1 MEPTR
6 RCGPFSV
13 WTSSWFYLSLLVNC
27 HSQITTLATWS
38 WQTQIHLWQP
48 VAIAIPDNR
57 THRFKF
63 LNVATGQNS
72 GADRFRCVVAFDS
85 LVPDYN
91 DAPRQIL
98 AQPIKYFLLSHHH
111 NKRFLTMFMIMLM
124 LLSVL
129 QCITARWHNTLWTTK
144 RRTYRE
150 LSSPK
155 DSDSAS
161 DLTSSDPWPNT
172 LSDSAC
178 AFAGFSS
185 FESDGSASPPFG
197 VMPSSHVVVTPVSF
211 GSAFAFCF
219 AASDALTASS
229 VIT

>member
-63 LNVATGQNS
+63 LNVATGQNA
-72 GADRFRCVVAFDS
+72 GADWFRCVVAFGS
-85 LVPDYN
+85 LEPNYN
-91 DAPRQIL
+91 DTPSQIL
-98 AQPIKYFLLSHHH
+98 AQPIKNLSLLGCH
-111 NKRFLTMFMIMLM
+111 
-124 LLSVL
+124 
-129 QCITARWHNTLWTTK
+129 
-144 RRTYRE
+144 
-150 LSSPK
+150 SSPFRTK
-155 DSDSAS
+155 
-161 DLTSSDPWPNT
+161 SSLLFDCKLFLDNPH
-172 LSDSAC
+172 
-178 AFAGFSS
+178 
-185 FESDGSASPPFG
+185 FG
-197 VMPSSHVVVTPVSF
+197 VNGLCDLLKF
-211 GSAFAFCF
+211 SAIFLPLIEIAHHSGGE
-219 AASDALTASS
+219 A